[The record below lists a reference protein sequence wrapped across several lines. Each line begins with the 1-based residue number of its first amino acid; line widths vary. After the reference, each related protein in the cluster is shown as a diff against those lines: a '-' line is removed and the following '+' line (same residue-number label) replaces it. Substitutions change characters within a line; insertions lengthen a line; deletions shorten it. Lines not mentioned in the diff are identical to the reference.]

1 MSSPKTENDLL
12 TLIKLLA
19 RLPGIGQRSARRIA
33 LHLLKKRESLLLPLA
48 ASLNTTAQNIRNCS
62 ECGNWD
68 TQDPC
73 NICVH
78 PTRDKT
84 ILCVVEDVADL
95 WALERS
101 NAFRGLYHVL
111 GGTLSALD
119 GVTPNDLNIP
129 KLLERCRENGVLEV
143 ILAMNATVEGQTTA
157 HYVSQRLTALP
168 LKITRLA
175 HGVPLGGEL
184 DFLDEGTLTTALM
197 ARLAL

>member
-1 MSSPKTENDLL
+1 MPAPASENDLL
-12 TLIKLLA
+12 TLIKLLG

-33 LHLLKKRESLLLPLA
+33 LHLLKKRDALMLPLA
-48 ASLNTTAQNIRNCS
+48 RALSATAQNIRNCS

-73 NICVH
+73 NICAH
-78 PTRDKT
+78 PSRDKT
-84 ILCVVEDVADL
+84 SVCVVEDVADL
-95 WALERS
+95 WAMERS
-101 NAFRGLYHVL
+101 NAFRGVYHVL

-129 KLLERCRENGVLEV
+129 VLLERCKQEGVLEV
-143 ILAMNATVEGQTTA
+143 ILAMNATVEGQITA
-157 HYVSQRLTALP
+157 HYVSQRLHDLP

>member
-1 MSSPKTENDLL
+1 M
-12 TLIKLLA
+12 
-19 RLPGIGQRSARRIA
+19 
-33 LHLLKKRESLLLPLA
+33 
-48 ASLNTTAQNIRNCS
+48 
-62 ECGNWD
+62 
-68 TQDPC
+68 
-73 NICVH
+73 
-78 PTRDKT
+78 
-84 ILCVVEDVADL
+84 LCVVEDVADL

-101 NAFRGLYHVL
+101 NAFRGVYHVL

-129 KLLERCRENGVLEV
+129 KLLERCRANGVLEV

-157 HYVSQRLTALP
+157 HYVSQRLAALP